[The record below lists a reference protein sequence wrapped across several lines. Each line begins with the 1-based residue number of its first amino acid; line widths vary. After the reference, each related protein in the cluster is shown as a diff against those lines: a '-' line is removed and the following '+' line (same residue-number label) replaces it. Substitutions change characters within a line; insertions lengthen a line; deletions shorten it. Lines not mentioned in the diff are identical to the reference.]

1 MLRYHRTWWSTQSLL
16 QKKVYNQR
24 KAEGKAEAKLK
35 EEKSYC
41 IYIESLLNSMTKLPL
56 VRISYDF
63 LYRINLIPSCRM
75 GSFLFPSPSPS
86 ESQCAIYS
94 ANDLLSIGLRRH
106 RKWKKCKLTGSRY
119 TLELLS
125 SNNSQFTGLKKES
138 CTTEEKN

>member
-1 MLRYHRTWWSTQSLL
+1 MMEHTILAPKESLQPEEGGGESRSKIEGRKTNRIASTL
-16 QKKVYNQR
+16 KVYWIQWQ
-24 KAEGKAEAKLK
+24 
-35 EEKSYC
+35 SFHF
-41 IYIESLLNSMTKLPL
+41 

-138 CTTEEKN
+138 CTTKEKSFI